1 MFTTTQMPFKGTT
14 RKGLPMKKS
23 RLITSAAAV
32 FALVT
37 GSACVTDPNTGERK
51 VSRTA
56 IGGVGGAGLGY
67 LLGSVIGGKT
77 ARIVGAGIGGVAGG
91 VVGYQM
97 DKQIKELKEQTAGSG
112 IDVTQEGDGILVN
125 LPDVTFAVD
134 STQISSSF
142 QASLDKVAQSMI
154 QYPNS
159 LIDVYGHTDSTG
171 SAAYNMDLSKRR
183 ADAVGRYLISRGVS
197 SSRIQTQG
205 MGKDHPVADNTTA
218 EGRALNRRV
227 EIKITPVTTD
237 DVKAAQ

>member
-1 MFTTTQMPFKGTT
+1 
-14 RKGLPMKKS
+14 MKKS
-23 RLITSAAAV
+23 RLVTSAAAV
-32 FALVT
+32 LALVT
-37 GSACVTDPNTGERK
+37 VSACVTDPNTGERK
-51 VSRTA
+51 ISRTA

-112 IDVTQEGDGILVN
+112 IDVSQQGDGILVN

-134 STQISSSF
+134 STAISPGF
-142 QASLDKVAQSMI
+142 QASLDKVAQSMTT
-154 QYPNS
+154 YPNS

-171 SAAYNMDLSKRR
+171 SEAYNMDLSKRR
-183 ADAVGRYLISRGVS
+183 ADSVARYLISRGVS

-205 MGKDHPVADNTTA
+205 MGENYPVADNTTP

-237 DVKAAQ
+237 DVNAAK

>member
-1 MFTTTQMPFKGTT
+1 
-14 RKGLPMKKS
+14 MKKS

-32 FALVT
+32 LALVSV
-37 GSACVTDPNTGERK
+37 SACVTDPNTGERK

-56 IGGVGGAGLGY
+56 LGGLGGAGLGY

-112 IDVTQEGDGILVN
+112 IDVREEGDGILVN

-134 STQISSSF
+134 STAISPTF

-171 SAAYNMDLSKRR
+171 SEAYNMDLSKRR
-183 ADAVGRYLISRGVS
+183 ADSVARYLSSRGVS
-197 SSRIQTQG
+197 SARVQTQG
-205 MGKDHPVADNTTA
+205 MGENYPVADNTTP

-237 DVKAAQ
+237 DVNAAR

>member
-1 MFTTTQMPFKGTT
+1 
-14 RKGLPMKKS
+14 MKNT
-23 RLITSAAAV
+23 RLIVSAAA
-32 FALVT
+32 ALSLV
-37 GSACVTDPNTGERK
+37 GLSACVTDPNTGEKK

-91 VVGYQM
+91 VIGYQK

-112 IDVTQEGDGILVN
+112 IDVREEGDGILVN

-134 STQISSSF
+134 STTISPSF
-142 QASLDKVAQSMI
+142 QAALDKVAQSMV

-159 LIDVYGHTDSTG
+159 LVDVYGHTDSTG
-171 SAAYNMDLSKRR
+171 SAAYNLDLSKRR
-183 ADAVGRYLISRGVS
+183 ADSVARYLISRGVS
-197 SSRIQTQG
+197 SARLQTKG
-205 MGKDHPVADNTTA
+205 MGEDYPVADNTTP

-237 DVKAAQ
+237 EASAAR

>member
-1 MFTTTQMPFKGTT
+1 M
-14 RKGLPMKKS
+14 LKS
-23 RLITSAAAV
+23 RLITSAAA
-32 FALVT
+32 ALSLVAV
-37 GSACVTDPNTGERK
+37 SACVTDPNTGERK

-112 IDVTQEGDGILVN
+112 IDVSQEGDGILVN

-134 STQISSSF
+134 STMISPSF

-159 LIDVYGHTDSTG
+159 LVDVYGHTDSTG
-171 SAAYNMDLSKRR
+171 SASYNLDLSKRR
-183 ADAVGRYLISRGVS
+183 ADAVARYLISRGVS
-197 SSRIQTQG
+197 SARIQTQG
-205 MGKDHPVADNTTA
+205 MGKDYPVADNATP

-237 DVKAAQ
+237 DVSRAR

>member
-1 MFTTTQMPFKGTT
+1 
-14 RKGLPMKKS
+14 MKKS
-23 RLITSAAAV
+23 RLFTSAAA
-32 FALVT
+32 ALSLVAV
-37 GSACVTDPNTGERK
+37 SACVTDPNTGEKK

-56 IGGVGGAGLGY
+56 IGTVGGAGLGY

-77 ARIVGAGIGGVAGG
+77 ARIAGAGIGGVAGA

-112 IDVTQEGDGILVN
+112 IDVSQQGDGILVN
-125 LPDVTFAVD
+125 LPDVTFAVN
-134 STQISSSF
+134 STEISPGF
-142 QASLDKVAQSMI
+142 QASLDKVAQSMV

-171 SAAYNMDLSKRR
+171 SDAYNMDLSKRR
-183 ADAVGRYLISRGVS
+183 ADAVARYLISRGVS
-197 SSRIQTQG
+197 SARIQTKG
-205 MGKDHPVADNTTA
+205 MGETTPVATNDTP

-237 DVKAAQ
+237 EAAAAK